1 MVTPIRAPLVSPAEA
16 VLSAVF
22 WLEPQAARAAVRT
35 TAEATAPIRENL
47 IALNSFIGG
56 SGVASSVNAN
66 NGPVNCSR
74 NLTDMLKKLVSQTL
88 PDAAEAKLLSIT
100 DGGQGLRQPKRARR
114 NPSCIRVTPTGRL
127 HQAPGPLLDG
137 A

>member
-1 MVTPIRAPLVSPAEA
+1 LSPSEIHRSEDFVGMVTPIRAPLVSPAEA
-16 VLSAVF
+16 ALSAVF

-66 NGPVNCSR
+66 NHPVNSSR
-74 NLTDMLKKLVSQTL
+74 NAADMLAKLVS
-88 PDAAEAKLLSIT
+88 
-100 DGGQGLRQPKRARR
+100 
-114 NPSCIRVTPTGRL
+114 
-127 HQAPGPLLDG
+127 
-137 A
+137 